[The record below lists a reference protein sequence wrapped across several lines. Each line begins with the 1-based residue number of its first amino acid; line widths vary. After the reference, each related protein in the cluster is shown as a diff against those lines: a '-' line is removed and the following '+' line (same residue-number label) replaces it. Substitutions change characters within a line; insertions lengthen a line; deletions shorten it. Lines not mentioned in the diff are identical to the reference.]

1 MVVIRGEV
9 LLHEASVGKN
19 GAQVRTGRGR
29 AAWGRWAVDRSLILA
44 KQPLPQKSIAS
55 ATGVSQQAV
64 SQALQDHPLVQ
75 RVEDGWRV
83 DDRSALVERW
93 LVDYPGSG
101 GATTYWYALQPVL
114 QQGSDALGLAKELAA
129 EPLLSGD
136 SAADEYAPWRLPT
149 RAVLYVRETVD
160 FTPVGFSP
168 ATIEDATMAAT
179 VPADPTIWPMARAF
193 GHTPGHLV
201 DPLIALWDLRN
212 GSGPDASDAAQRLQT
227 AIQDGSILG

>member
-1 MVVIRGEV
+1 MDRSSASVEHAMRGGEIDGVVVAPPMVVIRGEV

-149 RAVLYVRETVD
+149 QLSSTCVKQSTSHPSDSVRPQSR
-160 FTPVGFSP
+160 TPQWPQLSP
-168 ATIEDATMAAT
+168 RTQ
-179 VPADPTIWPMARAF
+179 R
-193 GHTPGHLV
+193 
-201 DPLIALWDLRN
+201 
-212 GSGPDASDAAQRLQT
+212 SGPWHGRSATRR
-227 AIQDGSILG
+227 AIWSIH